1 MPYSHLTLTCEG
13 STAIVTL
20 NRPAQRNALS
30 LALMREVIEAL
41 SELERESQARSI
53 ILAAAGP
60 AFCSGHDLRE
70 MTGLDASA
78 YAEVFAA
85 CTAMMT
91 KIQSVPQPVIAE
103 VQGMATAAGCQL
115 VATCDLA
122 IASEAA
128 SFATPG
134 VRIGLFCS
142 TPMVAVSR
150 ALGRKRA
157 LEMLLT
163 GDSIEARTAADWGLV
178 NRVVSQTELRA
189 ATLSLA
195 ERIGQASAF
204 TLKTGKQAFY
214 RQADL
219 PQAEAYA
226 YTQQVMTENAIAAD
240 AQEGICA
247 FLEKRQPRW
256 QGR

>member
-1 MPYSHLTLTCEG
+1 MPYSHLTLACKG

-30 LALMREVIEAL
+30 LALMHEVIECL
-41 SELERESQARSI
+41 TELERDGQARSI

-70 MTGLDASA
+70 MTGLDAKA
-78 YAEVFAA
+78 HQETFAV

-122 IASEAA
+122 IASERAT
-128 SFATPG
+128 FATPG

-163 GDSIEARTAADWGLV
+163 GDAIDAYTAA
-178 NRVVSQTELRA
+178 E
-189 ATLSLA
+189 
-195 ERIGQASAF
+195 
-204 TLKTGKQAFY
+204 
-214 RQADL
+214 
-219 PQAEAYA
+219 
-226 YTQQVMTENAIAAD
+226 
-240 AQEGICA
+240 
-247 FLEKRQPRW
+247 
-256 QGR
+256 